1 MRNVLNSVID
11 NKMCMRCGGCVAV
24 CPKHVLKI
32 SYNNKT
38 GFFDIKE
45 DKPSCIECGLCMTVC
60 PALKKEYSGSPI
72 GPYKDLC
79 LTFSCNAH
87 VRGNGTS
94 GGVVNELCQLLLET
108 KIVDS
113 VLLVKN
119 SPKNRVWTEPIWIE
133 SAEYLKKTPRDFASR
148 YISVPVCS
156 LLQKREKNK
165 KYAIVGTPCQIHSA
179 KKILGKNHFFIGI
192 ACSEG
197 ISFKAT
203 EQYLKCIGKKAQ
215 ILCIIA
221 EMDGLEKQLF
231 IVKKRLFRNRNT
243 IYLILML
250 FIHLKYIE
258 IEGVVFAMI
267 NLQKKQI
274 LVFLIFGILKK

>member
-1 MRNVLNSVID
+1 M
-11 NKMCMRCGGCVAV
+11 AV

-60 PALKKEYSGSPI
+60 PALKTEYSGSPI
-72 GPYKDLC
+72 GPYQDLC

-179 KKILGKNHFFIGI
+179 KKILGENHFFIGI

-197 ISFKAT
+197 ISF
-203 EQYLKCIGKKAQ
+203 
-215 ILCIIA
+215 
-221 EMDGLEKQLF
+221 
-231 IVKKRLFRNRNT
+231 RLRNNT
-243 IYLILML
+243 
-250 FIHLKYIE
+250 
-258 IEGVVFAMI
+258 
-267 NLQKKQI
+267 
-274 LVFLIFGILKK
+274 